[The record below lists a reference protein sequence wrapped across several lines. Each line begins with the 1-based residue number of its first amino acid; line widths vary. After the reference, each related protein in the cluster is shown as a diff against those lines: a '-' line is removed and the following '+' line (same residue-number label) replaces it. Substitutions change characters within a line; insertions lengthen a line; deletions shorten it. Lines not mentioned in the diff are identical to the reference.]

1 MKSGTRTATLLAAA
15 MIVGCTTS
23 SSQTV
28 TVPLNATPRNGGQIA
43 NATLAVQGNETA
55 FSFVVSGVPS
65 GTLRPLNLC
74 TFINKGSCERPGSV
88 AYAMNDRINTNRI
101 SATRGWTYSRS
112 APVALSELLSGGY
125 YLVVRTTPADGNV
138 DIFCGD
144 IKPETR

>member
-1 MKSGTRTATLLAAA
+1 MKSGTQTAALLAAA
-15 MIVGCTTS
+15 IIVGCTNS

-43 NATLAVQGNETA
+43 NTTLAVQGNETA

-65 GTLRPLNLC
+65 GTLRPLNLY
-74 TFINKGSCERPGSV
+74 TSINKGSCERPGSV
-88 AYAMNDRINTNRI
+88 AYALNDRINTNRI

>member
-1 MKSGTRTATLLAAA
+1 MNVRNQTAALMATVV
-15 MIVGCTTS
+15 IFGCTNS
-23 SSQTV
+23 SIQTV
-28 TVPLNATPRNGGQIA
+28 TVPLLATPQNLGQIA
-43 NATLAVQGNETA
+43 NTTLASQGNQTG
-55 FSFVVSGVPS
+55 FNFVISGVPS
-65 GTLRPLNLC
+65 GTLRPLNLY
-74 TFINKGSCERPGSV
+74 TLINKGSCERPGSV

>member
-1 MKSGTRTATLLAAA
+1 MKSGTQTAALLAAA
-15 MIVGCTTS
+15 IIVGCTNS

-65 GTLRPLNLC
+65 GTLRPLNLY
-74 TFINKGSCERPGSV
+74 TSINKGSCERPGSV